1 MKNPV
6 YILGGSQTDFQ
17 RNWTKEGKNFLAMLN
32 EIVNDGLDA
41 VRMDFSEIKKL
52 GSTKTIG
59 IFIGN
64 FNAQQYVQQGHLGA
78 FLTEI
83 DRSFNGIPAARYE
96 AACASGSV
104 AIDAARAKIQ
114 AGDID
119 VAIVIGMEIMK
130 SVPPQVGGD
139 YLGTAAFYET
149 EAKGIEFPFPK
160 LFGKL
165 ADQIIKKYK
174 VPEKRFLDSLAE
186 ISNINYSNAKRN
198 SNAQTRSWFMSNKHA
213 QLRNDSYNFS
223 IGGRLCTSD
232 CSQITDGA
240 AMLVLSSKQ
249 YAKQYAKKR
258 SIKTNKISKIKGMG
272 FTVAPITF
280 AEKISQATGMRHILP
295 WTKEAVDDAYTMS
308 KLTIKNI
315 DVIETHD
322 CFTSS
327 EYACISAFRLCKP
340 GREYEV
346 VESGMIDFN
355 GKKPINPS
363 GGLIGAGHP
372 VGATGVR
379 MTLDLHKQVTNS
391 AGNYQ
396 VASHKY
402 YKIKFF

>member
-149 EAKGIEFPFPK
+149 
-160 LFGKL
+160 
-165 ADQIIKKYK
+165 
-174 VPEKRFLDSLAE
+174 
-186 ISNINYSNAKRN
+186 
-198 SNAQTRSWFMSNKHA
+198 
-213 QLRNDSYNFS
+213 
-223 IGGRLCTSD
+223 
-232 CSQITDGA
+232 
-240 AMLVLSSKQ
+240 
-249 YAKQYAKKR
+249 
-258 SIKTNKISKIKGMG
+258 
-272 FTVAPITF
+272 
-280 AEKISQATGMRHILP
+280 
-295 WTKEAVDDAYTMS
+295 
-308 KLTIKNI
+308 
-315 DVIETHD
+315 
-322 CFTSS
+322 
-327 EYACISAFRLCKP
+327 
-340 GREYEV
+340 
-346 VESGMIDFN
+346 
-355 GKKPINPS
+355 
-363 GGLIGAGHP
+363 
-372 VGATGVR
+372 
-379 MTLDLHKQVTNS
+379 
-391 AGNYQ
+391 
-396 VASHKY
+396 
-402 YKIKFF
+402 